1 MESGPAV
8 FAGTVFTLFGAGLL
22 LWTLRTL
29 RMLWTGAQSRP
40 RTPVAHAAGAGS
52 SLLHAL
58 SGVISL
64 AAGVW
69 CLLHT

>member
-8 FAGTVFTLFGAGLL
+8 FAGTVFTLFGTGLL
-22 LWTLRTL
+22 LWA
-29 RMLWTGAQSRP
+29 GAQSRL
-40 RTPVAHAAGAGS
+40 RTPVAHGAGAGTAV
-52 SLLHAL
+52 LYAF

>member
-22 LWTLRTL
+22 LWTLRT
-29 RMLWTGAQSRP
+29 GAQSRP
-40 RTPVAHAAGAGS
+40 RTPVAHAAGAGWS